1 VSNTC
6 SADTSVIEQRRGK
19 ESYRVEL
26 ASGELRYRTASPRGE
41 GSATVPYELLSR
53 KTTRY
58 TRSNPFFRNAAIYFA
73 ILSVITVGFG
83 FATGFD
89 APVAVLWALI
99 AGACYL
105 VFRLTGVA
113 YEVFPLAD
121 GRVFRLMENRPT
133 KERYE
138 AFRAELFSRRDAY
151 LLDRYARIDVERP
164 ARLERKRIDWLRD
177 EGVVDDNV
185 YVTIV
190 ETIDEHAPQ
199 S

>member
-1 VSNTC
+1 
-6 SADTSVIEQRRGK
+6 
-19 ESYRVEL
+19 
-26 ASGELRYRTASPRGE
+26 
-41 GSATVPYELLSR
+41 
-53 KTTRY
+53 
-58 TRSNPFFRNAAIYFA
+58 
-73 ILSVITVGFG
+73 
-83 FATGFD
+83 
-89 APVAVLWALI
+89 VLI
-99 AGACYL
+99 VGACYL